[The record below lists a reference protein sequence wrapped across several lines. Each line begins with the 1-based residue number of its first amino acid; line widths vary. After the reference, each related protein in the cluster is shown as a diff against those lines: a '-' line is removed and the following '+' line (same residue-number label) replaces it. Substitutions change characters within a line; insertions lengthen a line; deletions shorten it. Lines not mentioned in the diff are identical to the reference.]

1 MHGCRG
7 ETTGSVTKRV
17 GSLVNNAKRLAKNKM
32 SFYTKTNRLHKL
44 IGSEKWQEV
53 LEFVRVNPREASKQA
68 GVYSMEPGFFDGKHD
83 SRLLPIHYA
92 CALQPPPDV
101 IAALSSIHLDGLAS
115 RESYFGRMPLH
126 VACLK
131 NISLQ
136 CIQELLRPY
145 PMACLVQ
152 DRFGR
157 LPLHYALSNGAPF
170 EVVQELVDTSPM
182 SARIKEKN
190 GWLPLHVACHMG
202 MSDSILLLL
211 LDAYPNG
218 AISRNRR
225 GLPPKVPTELLK
237 EHLDRHQLD
246 PDALSS
252 TDSSKSDD
260 DQGHQR
266 IDITRPFQ
274 PILQAYIA

>member
-7 ETTGSVTKRV
+7 ETTVSVTKRV
-17 GSLVNNAKRLAKNKM
+17 GSLVNNATRLAKNKI
-32 SFYTKTNRLHKL
+32 SFYAKTNKLHKL

-53 LEFVRVNPREASKQA
+53 TEFLRVNPREASRQA
-68 GVYSMEPGFFDGKHD
+68 GVYSVEPGYFDGKHD

-92 CALQPPPDV
+92 CALQPPPGV
-101 IAALSSIHLDGLAS
+101 LATLSAIHLDGLAS
-115 RESYFGRMPLH
+115 RESYFGRLPLH

-131 NISLQ
+131 NASLQ
-136 CIQELLRPY
+136 CIQELLRSY
-145 PMACLVQ
+145 PIACLVQ

-170 EVVQELVDTSPM
+170 EVVQELVETSPN

-202 MSDSILLLL
+202 MPDSILLLL
-211 LDAYPNG
+211 LNVHPNG
-218 AISRNRR
+218 AMTKNRR
-225 GLPPKVPTELLK
+225 GLPPKLPTDLLE
-237 EHLDRHQLD
+237 EHLARHQLD
-246 PDALSS
+246 IEAVSS
-252 TDSSKSDD
+252 TDSSRSED